1 MVIPPVINASASP
14 DPGGGP
20 GEQRL
25 SPYITLGGLDMF
37 GEKVPDLATPAEC
50 AEELNVEPLKRFTLS
65 VAPLQGVS
73 GPFPNDGANK
83 FLVNCFWKKKEEESK
98 RKREPT
104 RKRKGRS
111 YLCS

>member
-50 AEELNVEPLKRFTLS
+50 AEELNV
-65 VAPLQGVS
+65 
-73 GPFPNDGANK
+73 
-83 FLVNCFWKKKEEESK
+83 
-98 RKREPT
+98 
-104 RKRKGRS
+104 
-111 YLCS
+111 